1 MNATFAASSGIEGLD
16 GGGTL
21 KHPVLAVPTRQSA
34 QQISAKADHAIR
46 GVVSLMEDILATVV
60 DSHKGDAFDEGFPAY
75 SQMLLA
81 CSAIMR
87 QTITPTVMQ
96 RVVWQSLL
104 EEEGEFRQKGI
115 PVFGEAVTEHAIF
128 TVWSMRKIGDLIEQI
143 FQAPELKSQSLEDK
157 EFCKRYTYHAIR
169 ARFSLDCLHFAIR
182 HNRSLSPDLVEHI
195 RDGMRSA
202 VDSYAWARQGLDLRR
217 PAQESLDVK
226 VDWDE
231 EDQELLD
238 AAMSDD
244 TQLEQ

>member
-104 EEEGEFRQKGI
+104 EKEGEFRQKGI

-169 ARFSLDCLHFAIR
+169 AFGRGSAWTACIL
-182 HNRSLSPDLVEHI
+182 LSGIIVRCRQTWLNT
-195 RDGMRSA
+195 SA
-202 VDSYAWARQGLDLRR
+202 TGCARQSIRMLGLVKASTWVDRR
-217 PAQESLDVK
+217 RSRS
-226 VDWDE
+226 
-231 EDQELLD
+231 
-238 AAMSDD
+238 MSKL
-244 TQLEQ
+244 TGTRKTKNCWMQQ

>member
-21 KHPVLAVPTRQSA
+21 KHPV
-34 QQISAKADHAIR
+34 
-46 GVVSLMEDILATVV
+46 
-60 DSHKGDAFDEGFPAY
+60 
-75 SQMLLA
+75 
-81 CSAIMR
+81 
-87 QTITPTVMQ
+87 
-96 RVVWQSLL
+96 
-104 EEEGEFRQKGI
+104 
-115 PVFGEAVTEHAIF
+115 FGEAVTEHAIF
-128 TVWSMRKIGDLIEQI
+128 TVWSMRKIGNLIEQI

-169 ARFSLDCLHFAIR
+169 AFGRGSAWTACILLSGIIVRCRQTWLNTSATGCARQSIR
-182 HNRSLSPDLVEHI
+182 ML
-195 RDGMRSA
+195 GA
-202 VDSYAWARQGLDLRR
+202 GQGLDLRR